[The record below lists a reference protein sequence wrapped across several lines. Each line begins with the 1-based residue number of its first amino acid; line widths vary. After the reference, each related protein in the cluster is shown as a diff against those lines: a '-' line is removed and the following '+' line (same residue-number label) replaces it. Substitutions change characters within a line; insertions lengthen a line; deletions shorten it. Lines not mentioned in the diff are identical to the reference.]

1 MSFSFATFGNDL
13 YTGKRSIPVVPQ
25 RRRFYL
31 ASLVMIVIAGLGL
44 VTQSLN
50 LGLEFRGGSEFR
62 VATTATPGDYEQI
75 ARTAVGASE
84 DERGVNVTLV
94 GNNTVRV
101 QTEKLSDTDSQKV
114 RTDLAKAFGVAESEV
129 SGTFIGP
136 SWGASVSQQALR
148 ALVIFLLAVSLLMTV
163 YLRNW

>member
-31 ASLVMIVIAGLGL
+31 ASLAMMLFAVLGL
-44 VTQSLN
+44 VSQGLN

-62 VATTATPGDYEQI
+62 VATTSTPADYE
-75 ARTAVGASE
+75 RTARETVGVSE
-84 DERGVNVTLV
+84 DERGINVTLV

-101 QTEKLSDTDSQKV
+101 QTERLSDTDSQQV
-114 RTDLAKAFGVAESEV
+114 RADLAEAFGVPES
-129 SGTFIGP
+129 
-136 SWGASVSQQALR
+136 
-148 ALVIFLLAVSLLMTV
+148 
-163 YLRNW
+163 

>member
-31 ASLVMIVIAGLGL
+31 VSLVMIVIAVLGL
-44 VTQSLN
+44 VDPGPQP
-50 LGLEFRGGSEFR
+50 GPGVPRR
-62 VATTATPGDYEQI
+62 VRVPRRDRRD
-75 ARTAVGASE
+75 ARRLRADRATAVGASE

-101 QTEKLSDTDSQKV
+101 QTERLSDTDSQKV
-114 RTDLAKAFGVAESEV
+114 AHRPGQGVRGGRVRGQRHVHRPLVGCLGEPA
-129 SGTFIGP
+129 
-136 SWGASVSQQALR
+136 GAAR
-148 ALVIFLLAVSLLMTV
+148 AGHLPA
-163 YLRNW
+163 RGRRC